1 LNPAPEYACVM
12 VDPPKRTLLRSK
24 IVTLTIQPH
33 KVVGFDGEGNEYD
46 TGLRFNKIIS
56 VHETENIDSHP

>member
-1 LNPAPEYACVM
+1 MTGTEYTCVM

-24 IVTLTIQPH
+24 TVTLTIQPCE
-33 KVVGFDGEGNEYD
+33 VVGFDSEGNTYR

-56 VHETENIDSHP
+56 VHETENTDPHP